1 MFEFKPVFEEGNNK
15 CRQSALGTEP
25 AQKEF
30 GPGWLNT
37 AAKGNYRQVEKL
49 SGVEKLSEMEKSK
62 LARESNVVDDKK

>member
-15 CRQSALGTEP
+15 CRQSALDTEP

-49 SGVEKLSEMEKSK
+49 SRMERSK
-62 LARESNVVDDKK
+62 LAEKAVL

>member
-15 CRQSALGTEP
+15 CRRSGLDTEP

-49 SGVEKLSEMEKSK
+49 SGMEKSK
-62 LARESNVVDDKK
+62 LAEKAML

>member
-15 CRQSALGTEP
+15 CRQSGLDTEP

-49 SGVEKLSEMEKSK
+49 SRMEKSK
-62 LARESNVVDDKK
+62 LAEKAML

>member
-15 CRQSALGTEP
+15 CRQSALDTEP

-49 SGVEKLSEMEKSK
+49 SRMEKSK
-62 LARESNVVDDKK
+62 LAEKAML

>member
-15 CRQSALGTEP
+15 CRQSGLDTEP

-49 SGVEKLSEMEKSK
+49 SGMEKSK
-62 LARESNVVDDKK
+62 LAEKAVL

>member
-15 CRQSALGTEP
+15 CRQSALDTEP

-49 SGVEKLSEMEKSK
+49 SGMERSK
-62 LARESNVVDDKK
+62 LAEKAML